1 MNKFLMALLS
11 FAAGVAAAY
20 FVAPKSAPRETGRVT
35 VLRYTDTVRVVVPE
49 LVAVRVRGEE
59 RAVLPCA
66 DSGDSDSV
74 IVKVPVAQSVY
85 AGESY
90 KAYVS
95 GFRAVLDSI
104 EVYST
109 RTESVVALPER
120 HRRFAVGVQA
130 GVGITP
136 RGVEPFIGV
145 GITLKLWEF

>member
-1 MNKFLMALLS
+1 MKQFLIVVFSFVAGWVAGY
-11 FAAGVAAAY
+11 FAASECRPT
-20 FVAPKSAPRETGRVT
+20 APGSVT

-49 LVAVRVRGEE
+49 LVAVHVKGEE
-59 RAVLPCA
+59 SAVLPCA

-74 IVKVPVAQSVY
+74 IVKVPVAQSIY

>member
-1 MNKFLMALLS
+1 MNKFLLASLS

-20 FVAPKSAPRETGRVT
+20 FAIPQQRAPETGKVT
-35 VLRYTDTVRVVVPE
+35 VLRYTDTVRVAVPE
-49 LVAVRVRGEE
+49 LVVVRAKGEE
-59 RAVLPCA
+59 RAVLPCVESA
-66 DSGDSDSV
+66 TGDSV
-74 IVKVPVAQSVY
+74 AVKVPVSQSVY

-109 RTESVVALPER
+109 RTESLVTVPPR
-120 HRRFAVGVQA
+120 RKRFAVGMQA
-130 GVGITP
+130 GVGVTP
-136 RGVEPFIGV
+136 RGVEPFVGV

>member
-1 MNKFLMALLS
+1 M
-11 FAAGVAAAY
+11 
-20 FVAPKSAPRETGRVT
+20 
-35 VLRYTDTVRVVVPE
+35 
-49 LVAVRVRGEE
+49 
-59 RAVLPCA
+59 
-66 DSGDSDSV
+66 
-74 IVKVPVAQSVY
+74 AQSIY

>member
-1 MNKFLMALLS
+1 MNKFLMASLS

-20 FVAPKSAPRETGRVT
+20 FAAPKSAPGETGRVT

-49 LVAVRVRGEE
+49 LVAVRVKGEE
-59 RAVLPCA
+59 SAVLPCA
-66 DSGDSDSV
+66 DSGNSDSV
-74 IVKVPVAQSVY
+74 MVKVPVSQSIY

-95 GFRAVLDSI
+95 GFRTVLDSI

-136 RGVEPFIGV
+136 RGVEPFVGV